1 MTQRILIGDVREK
14 LRELPERSVQCCVTS
29 PPYWGLR
36 DYGVEGQIG
45 NERTP
50 EEYVATMVE
59 VFREVHRVLRDDG
72 TLWLNLGDT
81 YNAYNGNRGASKSLS
96 SAVEEAVPKLSKGA
110 GLTCASLKN
119 KDLCG
124 IPWRVVLAL
133 QADGWYWRDTII
145 WHKPA
150 PMPSSVK
157 DRTCC
162 AHEPVFMLTKNER
175 YFYDWL
181 AISEAC
187 VTGAKGSKF
196 NSGKTGVYQ
205 VRCSDKPRTDATR
218 RLARSVWRINPKG
231 FKGAHF
237 ATFPPALAERC
248 IAAGTPSQG
257 VCGECGTPL
266 VRMVDTVRVP
276 TRPGTNS
283 KVNRASDDP
292 DSPYEQHTGSVVG
305 NRDPKRHIS
314 EYVTTGWMPKCK
326 CDCLTRRPAVVL
338 DPFLGSGTTLAV
350 AKELGRDGVGIELNA
365 DYAAMARTRIDAAQ
379 PRIVEL
385 MEVG

>member
-1 MTQRILIGDVREK
+1 MNFYLIDEIPEH
-14 LRELPERSVQCCVTS
+14 LRRFFRSAPE
-29 PPYWGLR
+29 
-36 DYGVEGQIG
+36 IG

-50 EEYVATMVE
+50 AEYVETMFN
-59 VFREVHRVLRDDG
+59 VFREVRRVLRDDG

-81 YNAYNGNRGASKSLS
+81 YNAYNGNRGASRSLS
-96 SAVEEAVPKLSKGA
+96 AATEAAVPKLPKGA
-110 GLTCASLKN
+110 GLTSDSLKN

-150 PMPSSVK
+150 PMPTSAK
-157 DRTCC
+157 DRTCV
-162 AHEPVFMLTKNER
+162 AHEPVFMLTRKPR

-181 AISEAC
+181 SITEPTSGTAKHRGKGTHGKSRGAERAVVGRDNDGFQAA
-187 VTGAKGSKF
+187 VTGLVS
-196 NSGKTGVYQ
+196 
-205 VRCSDKPRTDATR
+205 R
-218 RLARSVWRINPKG
+218 RFARSVWRINPKG

-248 IAAGTPSQG
+248 ILAGTSPHG
-257 VCGECGTPL
+257 VCAECGAPW
-266 VRMVDTVRVP
+266 RRIVDTVRVP

-283 KVNRASDDP
+283 KINRASDDP
-292 DSPYEQHTGSVVG
+292 DSPYERHTGSVVG
-305 NRDPKRHIS
+305 NRDPKRHVS
-314 EYVTTGWMPKCK
+314 EYVTTGWEPTCK
-326 CDCLTRRPAVVL
+326 CGCNTRQPAVVL

-350 AKELGRDGVGIELNA
+350 AKELGRNGVGIELNA
-365 DYAAMARTRIDAAQ
+365 EYAGMARKRIDAAQ
-379 PRIVEL
+379 PRMPEL